1 MSNITVNIKRLD
13 PTVELPKYAHPTD
26 AGLDL
31 RSNEDCVLKPLER
44 RLVPCYR
51 LRGGTMRCPK
61 CGKAHTRVVDSR
73 MQESNNTIKRRRECC
88 SCNYRFTTFERC
100 EDPIEVIKSDG
111 TKQRFDRN
119 KLLVGLMRATIKR
132 DIDTKKLNEIID
144 DIEVELRSRTLT
156 AVTSHELGDMVLKRL
171 AKIDKVAYIR
181 FASVYRDFKDVDE
194 FLQELDKLR

>member
-1 MSNITVNIKRLD
+1 
-13 PTVELPKYAHPTD
+13 
-26 AGLDL
+26 
-31 RSNEDCVLKPLER
+31 
-44 RLVPCYR
+44 
-51 LRGGTMRCPK
+51 MRCPK

-111 TKQRFDRN
+111 T
-119 KLLVGLMRATIKR
+119 TIKR

>member
-1 MSNITVNIKRLD
+1 
-13 PTVELPKYAHPTD
+13 
-26 AGLDL
+26 
-31 RSNEDCVLKPLER
+31 
-44 RLVPCYR
+44 
-51 LRGGTMRCPK
+51 MRCPK

-144 DIEVELRSRTLT
+144 DIEVELRSR
-156 AVTSHELGDMVLKRL
+156 
-171 AKIDKVAYIR
+171 KIDKVAYIR

>member
-1 MSNITVNIKRLD
+1 
-13 PTVELPKYAHPTD
+13 
-26 AGLDL
+26 
-31 RSNEDCVLKPLER
+31 
-44 RLVPCYR
+44 
-51 LRGGTMRCPK
+51 MRCPK

-132 DIDTKKLNEIID
+132 DIPTAAIVSAVIKVTGVVPLEEFKAHFEGSFAKKELVPANMAAID
-144 DIEVELRSRTLT
+144 R
-156 AVTSHELGDMVLKRL
+156 
-171 AKIDKVAYIR
+171 AYEG
-181 FASVYRDFKDVDE
+181 VQ
-194 FLQELDKLR
+194 L